1 MLTIAVDRQ
10 TEKVRAFK
18 LVGLCP
24 ISLPKTADIR
34 PFFQVGRRIE
44 THFLIRRYNHVPQIL
59 GCEPEDLRVSKIF
72 ESIERPQHGVVLIF
86 RKLIATIR
94 AISQA
99 LDLSVFIAGRRI
111 KRYDGIFTKAGC
123 TLFVNDRTTGVNVP
137 HRVAIERRCRCFP
150 MD

>member
-72 ESIERPQHGVVLIF
+72 ESIERPQYGVVFVF
-86 RKLIATIR
+86 RKLIAAIR

-99 LDLSVFIAGRRI
+99 LDLSVFVACRRI
-111 KRYDGIFTKAGC
+111 ERYDRIFTKAGC
-123 TLFVNDRTTGVNVP
+123 ALSVNDCTSGVNVP
-137 HRVAIERRCRCFP
+137 HRIAIERRCRCFP